1 MHAEAKTTA
10 AVILMAELYKKPIH
24 VCHVARKEEVRL
36 CVCVCVREREREKER
51 RERER
56 ALKFNIV
63 YVNMY
68 IFISDCYNSC
78 CQREGSSNHV

>member
-36 CVCVCVREREREKER
+36 KGGGRERGREGER
-51 RERER
+51 RDRETYTSFMQTFTFFFR
-56 ALKFNIV
+56 L
-63 YVNMY
+63 
-68 IFISDCYNSC
+68 
-78 CQREGSSNHV
+78 R